1 MQHRV
6 IPIRASSF
14 GTFFD
19 CAYRFEGEQLLK
31 IHRPSSLRAWLGT
44 SIHAGTAAYDQARL
58 NGEPISTDDAAGV
71 MLDTFLSPDA
81 DVDLRDNKLTLKEA
95 QRIALVLLSKYCR
108 DIAPHMNYESVEMA
122 LEPLNIDCGEGLI
135 MRLTGT
141 MDRGRVIRYQEA
153 ASFPG
158 FRARFTNGRVIAD
171 LKTGSRLIIDGE
183 VSTRARAAQLGIYQI
198 LSEHTDGQETD
209 GSQIL
214 ALQTSSKCETGV
226 SAVFDAK
233 AMLLGDENTP
243 GLLDMAGK
251 MMKSGLFPPNPQSS
265 LCGAKYCARFSTC
278 KYHT

>member
-1 MQHRV
+1 MNRV

-44 SIHAGTAAYDQARL
+44 SIHAGTAAFDQARL
-58 NGEPISTDDAAGV
+58 EGEPISTDDAAGV
-71 MLDTFLSPDA
+71 MLDTFLSPNA
-81 DVDLRDNKLTLKEA
+81 DVDLRDNKLTIKEA

-122 LEPLNIDCGEGLI
+122 LEPVEVDCGDGVTI
-135 MRLTGT
+135 RLTGT
-141 MDRGRVIRYQEA
+141 MDRARVVRQVYDKI
-153 ASFPG
+153 
-158 FRARFTNGRVIAD
+158 IAD
-171 LKTGSRLIIDGE
+171 LKTGSRLIVDGE

-198 LSEHTDGQETD
+198 LSEQTDGQPT
-209 GSQIL
+209 GGAQII
-214 ALQTSSKCETGV
+214 ALQTSSKAETGV

-251 MMKSGLFPPNPQSS
+251 MMKAGLFPPNPQSS